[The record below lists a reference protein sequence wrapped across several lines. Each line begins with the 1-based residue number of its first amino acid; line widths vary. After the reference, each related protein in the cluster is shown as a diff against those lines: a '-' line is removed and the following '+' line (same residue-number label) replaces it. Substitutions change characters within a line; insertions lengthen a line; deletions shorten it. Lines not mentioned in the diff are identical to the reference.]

1 MERLVDFLRHIGFA
15 NEKLL
20 VGLDEVEI
28 ENCIYNKDTKIA
40 KFVLISKEVLPVN
53 RIDKVRSGLEKLL
66 KKQYI
71 RSVEFS
77 FKYIGLNKK
86 GNKDMIKKLWPNIFD
101 EVRKASPF
109 VYIYGKDIEHI
120 YIDDRLKIKAPD
132 EFIYESFK
140 EKNLADRI
148 RCLIREQT
156 GIDIRVEI
164 ELAKKNE
171 NEKNDYESILEKI
184 DAKTDKIISRMDFS
198 PSQSQDKDEK
208 EETYKINF
216 EEKANPD
223 QIYGRPI
230 IANLYLTSEIEEGLR
245 TVAIKGR
252 VIEAEDQ
259 ELRNGKTLYMMNV
272 SDGNGALMCKVFLD
286 DMNKDDVIKATK
298 KGTYIKVQGDLIN
311 NYKTFDLELNVT
323 AIEKAQAP
331 RVEDTAEVK
340 RVELHAHTQMSSMD
354 GMVPVGE
361 LVSRAA
367 SWGHKAI
374 AITDHGVVQAFPDA
388 MNAGKKNG
396 IKIIYG
402 VEAYLVDDDTDT
414 IVNAND
420 RDLDQTFVVFDI
432 ETTGLSPHSDNL
444 TEIGAVKVQNCEIVD
459 SFSTFVNPK
468 MDISY
473 QIQELTRI
481 TNEMVK
487 DAPSLEEALPKF
499 LEFAKDSVLVAHN
512 ADFDTGFIYQKC
524 QQLGLEYNFEKVDTL
539 TLARIINTNLKR
551 FSLDKVCKEM
561 GVVLAGHHRAVND
574 AQATAEVFIKYLE
587 IFKKKG
593 INKLSD
599 VNRVYGKV
607 DYEKLRPSHA
617 TIYAQNQTGLK
628 HLYQLITDS
637 HIEHLYGN
645 PRILKSLLL
654 EKREGLIVGSAC
666 SSGELYNAVVRHK
679 SEKEIEKILEL
690 YDFIEIMPLEN
701 NMYLVESGELK
712 SVEELKEINKKLV
725 KLGEQYDKPVVATGD
740 VHMLDAKDAIYRTI
754 IKYSQGYGRKSKSER
769 LYFRTTDEMLEE
781 FSYLGKDKA
790 YEVVVTNSNLIADI
804 FEDIKPIPDE
814 TYPPRIEGSDKE
826 LRSMCYEKARRIY
839 GEPLPDIVVKRLE
852 RELNSIIGNGYAVMY
867 IIANKLV
874 AKSLSDGYLVGSRG
888 SVGSS
893 FAATM
898 SDITEVNPLPAHYVC
913 PNPDCK
919 HSEFFA
925 IGEWGSG
932 VDLPPKKCPDCGTQ
946 MIKDGH
952 DIPFEVFLGFEGDKE
967 PDIDL
972 NFSGTYQPTI
982 HKYTEEL
989 FGEGYTFRAGT
1000 IGTVKDKTA
1009 YGYVKKYSE
1018 EQFLDMTAAE
1028 MDWLSKGCTGVK
1040 RTSGQHPGG
1049 VMVVPDYKDIH
1060 DFTPVQYPANDKE
1073 CGVKT
1078 THFDYHSI
1086 SGRILKL
1093 DILGHDGPTIIRM
1106 LEDMTG
1112 IKITDI
1118 PLDDPETMSL
1128 FTSTKALGVTE
1139 EDIGTP
1145 VGSLAIPEF
1154 GTKFTRQMLIDTKP
1168 TTFAA
1173 LVRISGLSH
1182 GTDVWVNNAQDLV
1195 RANVIGIKDV
1205 ISTRDDIMNY
1215 LIFKGLRPKLAFTIM
1230 ENVRKGRGLKPEF
1243 IEEMKANNVP
1253 DWYIGS
1259 CQKIKYMFPKAHA
1272 VAYVMTSFRIAYC
1285 KVNYPEAFYATYFTT
1300 KVEDF
1305 DVDLVTRGL
1314 DAVRAKMERIREL
1327 GNSATAKENNQY
1339 TILEVVVEMLCR
1351 GIEMEKVDIYRSHPT
1366 DFQLDGDK
1374 KILPPMVA
1382 LQGMGENAALSIA
1395 REREKGAFLSKEDL
1409 IKRTKVS
1416 KTVVEKLSEHG
1427 SLDGMSD
1434 KNQLSFF

>member
-20 VGLDEVEI
+20 VGLDEIEI

-140 EKNLADRI
+140 DKNLADRV
-148 RCLIREQT
+148 RRMIREQT

-323 AIEKAQAP
+323 AIEKAQEP

-487 DAPSLEEALPKF
+487 DAPSLEEALPEF

-1395 REREKGAFLSKEDL
+1395 RERENGVFLSKEDL

>member
-487 DAPSLEEALPKF
+487 DAPSLEEALPEF

-1139 EDIGTP
+1139 EDIGTT

-1327 GNSATAKENNQY
+1327 GNSSTAKENNQY

>member
-20 VGLDEVEI
+20 VGLDEIEI

-140 EKNLADRI
+140 DKNLADRV
-148 RCLIREQT
+148 RRMIREQT

-331 RVEDTAEVK
+331 IVEDTAEVK

-499 LEFAKDSVLVAHN
+499 IEFAKDSVLVAHN

-740 VHMLDAKDAIYRTI
+740 VHMLDANDAIYRTI

-769 LYFRTTDEMLEE
+769 LHFRTTDEMLEE

-1395 REREKGAFLSKEDL
+1395 RERENGAFLSKEDL

>member
-20 VGLDEVEI
+20 VGLDEIEI

-109 VYIYGKDIEHI
+109 VYIYGKDVEHI

-140 EKNLADRI
+140 DKNLADRI

-323 AIEKAQAP
+323 AIEKAQEP

-487 DAPSLEEALPKF
+487 DAPSLEEALPEF

-551 FSLDKVCKEM
+551 FSLDKVCKDM
-561 GVVLAGHHRAVND
+561 GVVLSGHHRAVND

-740 VHMLDAKDAIYRTI
+740 VHMLDANDAIYRTI

-769 LYFRTTDEMLEE
+769 LHFRTTDEMLEE

-790 YEVVVTNSNLIADI
+790 YEVVVTNTNLIADI

-1139 EDIGTP
+1139 EDIGTT

-1327 GNSATAKENNQY
+1327 GNSSTAKENNQY

>member
-20 VGLDEVEI
+20 VGLDEIEI

-140 EKNLADRI
+140 DKNLADRV
-148 RCLIREQT
+148 RRMIREQT

-323 AIEKAQAP
+323 AIEKAQEP

-487 DAPSLEEALPKF
+487 DAPSLEEALPEF
-499 LEFAKDSVLVAHN
+499 LEFTKDSVLVAHN

-740 VHMLDAKDAIYRTI
+740 VHMLDANDAIYRTI

-769 LYFRTTDEMLEE
+769 LHFRTTDEMLEE

-1395 REREKGAFLSKEDL
+1395 RERENGAFLSKEDL

>member
-1 MERLVDFLRHIGFA
+1 
-15 NEKLL
+15 
-20 VGLDEVEI
+20 
-28 ENCIYNKDTKIA
+28 
-40 KFVLISKEVLPVN
+40 
-53 RIDKVRSGLEKLL
+53 
-66 KKQYI
+66 
-71 RSVEFS
+71 
-77 FKYIGLNKK
+77 
-86 GNKDMIKKLWPNIFD
+86 
-101 EVRKASPF
+101 
-109 VYIYGKDIEHI
+109 
-120 YIDDRLKIKAPD
+120 
-132 EFIYESFK
+132 
-140 EKNLADRI
+140 
-148 RCLIREQT
+148 
-156 GIDIRVEI
+156 
-164 ELAKKNE
+164 
-171 NEKNDYESILEKI
+171 
-184 DAKTDKIISRMDFS
+184 
-198 PSQSQDKDEK
+198 
-208 EETYKINF
+208 YKINF

-487 DAPSLEEALPKF
+487 DAPSLEEALPEF

-561 GVVLAGHHRAVND
+561 GVVLSGHHRAVND

-599 VNRVYGKV
+599 VNRAYGKV

-679 SEKEIEKILEL
+679 SEKEIEKILGL

>member
-20 VGLDEVEI
+20 VGLGEVEI
-28 ENCIYNKDTKIA
+28 ENCIYNKDTKIT
-40 KFVLISKEVLPVN
+40 KFVLLSKEVLPVK

-140 EKNLADRI
+140 DKNLADRI

-487 DAPSLEEALPKF
+487 DAPSLEEALPEF

-561 GVVLAGHHRAVND
+561 GVVLSGHHRAVND

-740 VHMLDAKDAIYRTI
+740 VHMLDANDAIYRTI

-769 LYFRTTDEMLEE
+769 LHFRTTDEMLEE

-1327 GNSATAKENNQY
+1327 GNSSTAKENNQY

>member
-53 RIDKVRSGLEKLL
+53 RIDKVRSGIEKLL

-109 VYIYGKDIEHI
+109 VYIYGKDVEHI

-140 EKNLADRI
+140 NKNLADRI

-1327 GNSATAKENNQY
+1327 GNSSTAKENNQY

-1395 REREKGAFLSKEDL
+1395 RERENGAFLSKEDL

>member
-1 MERLVDFLRHIGFA
+1 MERLVDFLRNIGFA

-140 EKNLADRI
+140 DKNLADRI

-487 DAPSLEEALPKF
+487 DAPSLEEALPEF
-499 LEFAKDSVLVAHN
+499 IEFAKDSVLVAHN

-561 GVVLAGHHRAVND
+561 GVVLSGHHRAVND

-593 INKLSD
+593 INKLLD

-769 LYFRTTDEMLEE
+769 LHFRTTDEMLEE

-1395 REREKGAFLSKEDL
+1395 RERENGAFLSKEDL

>member
-40 KFVLISKEVLPVN
+40 KFILLSKEVLPVK

-561 GVVLAGHHRAVND
+561 GVVLSGHHRAVND

-740 VHMLDAKDAIYRTI
+740 VHMLDANDAIYRTI

-769 LYFRTTDEMLEE
+769 LHFRTTDEMLEE

-790 YEVVVTNSNLIADI
+790 YEVVVTNTNLIADI

-1327 GNSATAKENNQY
+1327 GNSSTAKENNQY

>member
-20 VGLDEVEI
+20 VGLGEVEI

-40 KFVLISKEVLPVN
+40 KFVLLSKEVLPVK

-140 EKNLADRI
+140 DKNLADRI

-487 DAPSLEEALPKF
+487 DAPSLEEALPEF

-561 GVVLAGHHRAVND
+561 GVVLSGHHRAVND

-932 VDLPPKKCPDCGTQ
+932 VDLPPKKCPDCGNQ

-1327 GNSATAKENNQY
+1327 GNSSTAKENNQY

>member
-40 KFVLISKEVLPVN
+40 KFVLISKEVLPVK

-140 EKNLADRI
+140 DKNLADRV
-148 RCLIREQT
+148 RRMIREQT

-323 AIEKAQAP
+323 AIEKAQEP
-331 RVEDTAEVK
+331 RVEDKAEVK

-487 DAPSLEEALPKF
+487 DAPSLEEALPEF

-551 FSLDKVCKEM
+551 FSLDKVCKDM
-561 GVVLAGHHRAVND
+561 GVVLSGHHRAVND

-740 VHMLDAKDAIYRTI
+740 VHMLDANDAIYRTI

-769 LYFRTTDEMLEE
+769 LHFRTTDEMLEE

>member
-20 VGLDEVEI
+20 VGLDEIEI

-140 EKNLADRI
+140 DKNLADRV
-148 RCLIREQT
+148 RRMIREQT

-298 KGTYIKVQGDLIN
+298 KGTYIKVQGDLIS

-323 AIEKAQAP
+323 AIEKAQEP

-487 DAPSLEEALPKF
+487 DAPSLEEALPEF

-561 GVVLAGHHRAVND
+561 GVVLSGHHRAVND

-740 VHMLDAKDAIYRTI
+740 VHMLDANDAIYRTI

-769 LYFRTTDEMLEE
+769 LHFRTTDEMLEE

-1327 GNSATAKENNQY
+1327 GNSSTAKENNQY

>member
-252 VIEAEDQ
+252 VIEVEDQ

-323 AIEKAQAP
+323 AIEKAQEP

-487 DAPSLEEALPKF
+487 DAPSLEEALPEF

-561 GVVLAGHHRAVND
+561 GVVLSGHHRAVND

-1395 REREKGAFLSKEDL
+1395 RERENGAFLSKEDL

>member
-40 KFVLISKEVLPVN
+40 KFILLSKEVLPVN

-71 RSVEFS
+71 SSVEFS

-109 VYIYGKDIEHI
+109 VYIYGKDVEHI
-120 YIDDRLKIKAPD
+120 YIDNRLKIKAPD

-140 EKNLADRI
+140 DKNLADRI

-487 DAPSLEEALPKF
+487 DAPSLEEALPEF

-551 FSLDKVCKEM
+551 FSLDKVCKDM
-561 GVVLAGHHRAVND
+561 GVVLSGHHRAVND

-1395 REREKGAFLSKEDL
+1395 RERENGAFLSKEDL

>member
-323 AIEKAQAP
+323 AIEKAQEP

-487 DAPSLEEALPKF
+487 DAPSLEEALPEF

-1327 GNSATAKENNQY
+1327 GNSSTAKENNQY

>member
-20 VGLDEVEI
+20 VGLDEIEI

-40 KFVLISKEVLPVN
+40 KFVLISKEVLPVK

-140 EKNLADRI
+140 DKNLADRI

-323 AIEKAQAP
+323 AIEKAQEP

-487 DAPSLEEALPKF
+487 DAPSLEEALPEF

-551 FSLDKVCKEM
+551 FSLDKVCKDM
-561 GVVLAGHHRAVND
+561 GVVLSGHHRAVND

-740 VHMLDAKDAIYRTI
+740 VHMLDANDAIYRTI

-769 LYFRTTDEMLEE
+769 LHFRTTDEMLEE

-790 YEVVVTNSNLIADI
+790 YEVVVTNTNLIADI

-1139 EDIGTP
+1139 EDIGTT

-1327 GNSATAKENNQY
+1327 GNSSTAKENNQY

>member
-20 VGLDEVEI
+20 VGLGEVEI

-40 KFVLISKEVLPVN
+40 KFVLLSKEVLPVK

-140 EKNLADRI
+140 DKNLADRI

-487 DAPSLEEALPKF
+487 DAPSLEEALPEF

-561 GVVLAGHHRAVND
+561 GVVLSGHHRAVND

-1314 DAVRAKMERIREL
+1314 GAVRAKMEKIREL

-1395 REREKGAFLSKEDL
+1395 RERENGAFLSKEDL

>member
-20 VGLDEVEI
+20 VGLGEVEI

-40 KFVLISKEVLPVN
+40 KFVLLSKEVLPVK

-140 EKNLADRI
+140 DKNLADRI

-740 VHMLDAKDAIYRTI
+740 VHMLDANDAIYRTI

-769 LYFRTTDEMLEE
+769 LHFRTTDEMLEE

>member
-561 GVVLAGHHRAVND
+561 GVVLSGHHRAVND

-1395 REREKGAFLSKEDL
+1395 RERENGAFLSKEDL

>member
-20 VGLDEVEI
+20 VGLGEVEI

-40 KFVLISKEVLPVN
+40 KFVLLSKEVLPVK

-140 EKNLADRI
+140 DKNLADRI

-769 LYFRTTDEMLEE
+769 LHFRTTDEMLEE

-1327 GNSATAKENNQY
+1327 GNSSTAKENNQY

>member
-140 EKNLADRI
+140 DKNLADRV
-148 RCLIREQT
+148 RRMIREQT

-323 AIEKAQAP
+323 AIEKAQEP

-561 GVVLAGHHRAVND
+561 GVVLSGHHRAVND

-1327 GNSATAKENNQY
+1327 GNSSTAKENNQY

>member
-20 VGLDEVEI
+20 VGLDEIEI

-140 EKNLADRI
+140 DKNLADRV
-148 RCLIREQT
+148 RRMIREQT

-323 AIEKAQAP
+323 AIEKAQEP

-561 GVVLAGHHRAVND
+561 GVVLSGHHRAVND

-1327 GNSATAKENNQY
+1327 GNSSTAKENNQY

>member
-109 VYIYGKDIEHI
+109 VYIYGKDVEHI

-140 EKNLADRI
+140 DKNLADRI

-259 ELRNGKTLYMMNV
+259 ELRNGKTLYMMNI

-286 DMNKDDVIKATK
+286 DMNKDEVIKATK
-298 KGTYIKVQGDLIN
+298 KGTYIKVQGDLIS

-331 RVEDTAEVK
+331 IVEDTAEVK

-1395 REREKGAFLSKEDL
+1395 RERENGAFLSKEDL

>member
-20 VGLDEVEI
+20 VGLGEVEI
-28 ENCIYNKDTKIA
+28 ENCIYNKDTKIT
-40 KFVLISKEVLPVN
+40 KFVLLSKEVLPVK

-140 EKNLADRI
+140 DKNLADRI

-487 DAPSLEEALPKF
+487 DAPSLEEALPEF

-561 GVVLAGHHRAVND
+561 GVVLSGHHRAVND

-740 VHMLDAKDAIYRTI
+740 VHMLDANDAIYRTI

-769 LYFRTTDEMLEE
+769 LHFRTTDEMLEE
-781 FSYLGKDKA
+781 FSYLGKNKA

-1327 GNSATAKENNQY
+1327 GNSSTAKENNQY

>member
-561 GVVLAGHHRAVND
+561 GVVLSGHHRAVND

-740 VHMLDAKDAIYRTI
+740 VHMLDANDAIYRTI

-769 LYFRTTDEMLEE
+769 LHFRTTDEMLEE

-932 VDLPPKKCPDCGTQ
+932 VDLPSKKCPDCGTQ

-1395 REREKGAFLSKEDL
+1395 RERENGAFLSKEDL

>member
-20 VGLDEVEI
+20 VGLDEIEI

-109 VYIYGKDIEHI
+109 VYIYGKDVEHI

-323 AIEKAQAP
+323 AIEKAQEP

-487 DAPSLEEALPKF
+487 DAPSLEEALPEF

-551 FSLDKVCKEM
+551 FSLDKVCKDM
-561 GVVLAGHHRAVND
+561 GVVLSGHHRAVND

-740 VHMLDAKDAIYRTI
+740 VHMLDAKDAIYRTV

-1327 GNSATAKENNQY
+1327 GNSSTAKENNQY

>member
-20 VGLDEVEI
+20 VGLDEIEI

-140 EKNLADRI
+140 DKNLADRV
-148 RCLIREQT
+148 RRMIREQT

-323 AIEKAQAP
+323 AIEKAQEP

-1395 REREKGAFLSKEDL
+1395 RERENGAFLSKEDL

>member
-109 VYIYGKDIEHI
+109 VYIYGKDVEHI

-140 EKNLADRI
+140 NKNLADRI

-487 DAPSLEEALPKF
+487 DAPSLEEALPEF
-499 LEFAKDSVLVAHN
+499 IEFAKDSVLVAHN

-913 PNPDCK
+913 PNPECK

-1327 GNSATAKENNQY
+1327 GNSSTAKENNQY

>member
-53 RIDKVRSGLEKLL
+53 RIDKVRSGLVKLL

-561 GVVLAGHHRAVND
+561 GVVLSGHHRAVND

-740 VHMLDAKDAIYRTI
+740 VHMLDANDAIYRTI

-769 LYFRTTDEMLEE
+769 LHFRTTDEMLEE

-932 VDLPPKKCPDCGTQ
+932 VDLPSKKCPDCGTQ

-1395 REREKGAFLSKEDL
+1395 RERENGAFLSKEDL

>member
-53 RIDKVRSGLEKLL
+53 RIDKVRSGIEKLL

-323 AIEKAQAP
+323 AIEKAQEP

-487 DAPSLEEALPKF
+487 DAPSLEEALPEF

-1395 REREKGAFLSKEDL
+1395 RERENGAFLSKEDL

>member
-20 VGLDEVEI
+20 VGLDEIEI

-140 EKNLADRI
+140 DKNLADRV
-148 RCLIREQT
+148 RRMIREQT

-331 RVEDTAEVK
+331 IVEDTAEVK

-499 LEFAKDSVLVAHN
+499 IEFAKDSVLVAHN

-1327 GNSATAKENNQY
+1327 GNSSTAKENNQY

>member
-20 VGLDEVEI
+20 VGLGEVEI

-40 KFVLISKEVLPVN
+40 KFVLLSKEVLPVK

-140 EKNLADRI
+140 DKNLADRI

-402 VEAYLVDDDTDT
+402 VEAYLVDEDTDT

-769 LYFRTTDEMLEE
+769 LHFRTTDEMLEE

-790 YEVVVTNSNLIADI
+790 YEVVVTNTNLIADI

-1327 GNSATAKENNQY
+1327 GNSSTAKENNQY

-1382 LQGMGENAALSIA
+1382 LQGIGENAALSIA

>member
-53 RIDKVRSGLEKLL
+53 RIDKVRSGIEKLL

-109 VYIYGKDIEHI
+109 VYIYGKDVEHI

-140 EKNLADRI
+140 NKNLADRI

-1327 GNSATAKENNQY
+1327 GNSSTAKENNQY

>member
-679 SEKEIEKILEL
+679 SEKEIEKILGL

>member
-140 EKNLADRI
+140 DKNLADRI

-323 AIEKAQAP
+323 AIEKAQEP

-1215 LIFKGLRPKLAFTIM
+1215 LIFKGLKPKLAFTIM

>member
-40 KFVLISKEVLPVN
+40 KFILLSKEVLPVK

-140 EKNLADRI
+140 DKNLADRV
-148 RCLIREQT
+148 RRMIREQT

-323 AIEKAQAP
+323 AIEKAQEP

-487 DAPSLEEALPKF
+487 DAPSLEEALPEF

-740 VHMLDAKDAIYRTI
+740 VHMLDANDAIYRTI

-769 LYFRTTDEMLEE
+769 LHFRTTDEMLEE

-1395 REREKGAFLSKEDL
+1395 RERENGAFLSKEDL

>member
-20 VGLDEVEI
+20 VGLDEIEI

-109 VYIYGKDIEHI
+109 VYIYGKDVEHI

-140 EKNLADRI
+140 DKNLADRV
-148 RCLIREQT
+148 RRMIREQT

-331 RVEDTAEVK
+331 IVEDTAEVK

-499 LEFAKDSVLVAHN
+499 IEFAKDSVLVAHN

>member
-20 VGLDEVEI
+20 VGLDEIEI

-140 EKNLADRI
+140 DKNLADRI

-230 IANLYLTSEIEEGLR
+230 IANLYLTSEIEDGLR

-323 AIEKAQAP
+323 AIEKAQEP

-487 DAPSLEEALPKF
+487 DAPSLEEALPEF

-1395 REREKGAFLSKEDL
+1395 REREKGVFLSKEDL